1 MINKRLA
8 IVFFFTI
15 RQTLHEKTV
24 IIEKRRYKLMKV
36 DLEKLELMIKNDN
49 NYEEIIEQSIKI
61 DEYIKKKIEG
71 AL

>member
-24 IIEKRRYKLMKV
+24 IIEKRRYKLMEEVK
-36 DLEKLELMIKNDN
+36 KLELKIKNN
-49 NYEEIIEQSIKI
+49 SRYEDIIEQSMQIDKYIDKI
-61 DEYIKKKIEG
+61 IEG

>member
-1 MINKRLA
+1 MENVK
-8 IVFFFTI
+8 
-15 RQTLHEKTV
+15 
-24 IIEKRRYKLMKV
+24 
-36 DLEKLELMIKNDN
+36 KLELMIKNDN